1 MKAIQIT
8 RFGGPEV
15 LEYVDVP
22 DPEPGPGE
30 ILVRVEAVSVN
41 WSDTMRRS
49 DAVYPFPTRL
59 PFIPG
64 GEVAGTVEALGDG
77 VDGPPVGTPV
87 FALVGADGSGG
98 YAQFA
103 VAAAVMVIPRP
114 PTVSTSEAAA
124 IMVAGG
130 TAMVMLEHAARLLPG
145 ESLLV
150 EGAGGGV
157 GTYAIQIAKAM
168 EAGVVIGAAGS
179 EPRRELARTVG
190 ADHVIDYGDARWPD
204 QLRDVVP
211 HGVDVALQ
219 CTGAATMSGTLA
231 SLAPFG
237 RMVVYGYASGTTGA
251 LTAADQE
258 ALFYR
263 PVLNQSVSGFNIGLY
278 FGLRPDVAVPAL
290 TRLIEFVAAGTVVP
304 HIGAVLP
311 LADAAHAH
319 RLLEA
324 RGTVGKVILQPW

>member
-1 MKAIQIT
+1 MQAIQIT

-15 LEYVDVP
+15 LEYVDLP

-30 ILVRVEAVSVN
+30 ILIRVEAVSVN

-49 DAVYPFPTRL
+49 DAVYPFPTSL

-64 GEVAGTVEALGDG
+64 GEVAGTVEALGEG
-77 VDGPPVGTPV
+77 VAGPPVGTPV
-87 FALVGADGSGG
+87 FALVGADGSTG

-103 VAAAVMVIPRP
+103 VAAATLVIPRP
-114 PTVSTSEAAA
+114 PTVSASEAAA

-145 ESLLV
+145 ESVLV

-157 GTYAIQIAKAM
+157 GTYAIQIAKAIG
-168 EAGVVIGAAGS
+168 AGTVIGAAGS
-179 EPRRELARTVG
+179 PARRALASNVG
-190 ADHVIDYGDARWPD
+190 ADHVVDYGDATWTD
-204 QLRDVVP
+204 QLREILP
-211 HGVDVALQ
+211 AGVDVALQ
-219 CTGAATMSGTLA
+219 CTGAPTMSDTLA

-237 RMVVYGYASGTTGA
+237 RMVVFGFASGSPGV

-263 PVLNQSVSGFNIGLY
+263 PVTNQSVIGFNIGLY
-278 FGLRPDVAVPAL
+278 FGLRPELAVPSL
-290 TRLIEFVAAGTVVP
+290 TRLIELVAAGAVVP

-311 LADAAHAH
+311 LAHAAQAH

-324 RGTVGKVILQPW
+324 RDTVGKVILQPW